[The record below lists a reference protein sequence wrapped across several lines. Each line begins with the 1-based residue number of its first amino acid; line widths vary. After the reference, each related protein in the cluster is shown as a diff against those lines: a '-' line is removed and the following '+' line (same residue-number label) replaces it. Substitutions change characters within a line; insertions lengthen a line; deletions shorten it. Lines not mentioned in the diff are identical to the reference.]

1 MCRSNDLLTGEA
13 MDQVARIFSLRTTAC
28 ILSFCVSAI
37 FSPSSSRAQEAPL
50 CLDGFCI
57 GQSIQD
63 GRFDKVAWVVPS
75 KDLLKDPCTGVGCRP
90 ENAFRGYPPAEQA
103 RLADAVG
110 WKYGLNAYNVI
121 TSQNLATLRL
131 YKYECNTSARGLSG
145 QRRFLGAYRSV
156 PSQYLTIVGLRL
168 INGELSVYRIAR
180 QYPYHNQTE
189 LRALAKKLSD
199 EYGKRLLLY
208 DYLSSN
214 AYSDVI
220 QQRKDGWFGR
230 STMFNPSDLT
240 DLAAELV
247 LIDPSTR
254 ALLQPTSMP
263 DSGEIS
269 PLPVKLPPACNRS
282 LPLQ

>member
-1 MCRSNDLLTGEA
+1 MHGR
-13 MDQVARIFSLRTTAC
+13 R
-28 ILSFCVSAI
+28 VSA
-37 FSPSSSRAQEAPL
+37 R
-50 CLDGFCI
+50 
-57 GQSIQD
+57 
-63 GRFDKVAWVVPS
+63 V
-75 KDLLKDPCTGVGCRP
+75 
-90 ENAFRGYPPAEQA
+90 

-110 WKYGLNAYNVI
+110 WKYGLNAYNV

-168 INGELSVYRIAR
+168 INEQLTVYRIAR

-189 LRALAKKLSD
+189 LKAIAKKLSD
-199 EYGKRLLLY
+199 EYGERLLLY
-208 DYLSSN
+208 DYLSS
-214 AYSDVI
+214 DVI
-220 QQRKDGWFGR
+220 PQRKDGWFDR
-230 STMFNPSDLT
+230 STMFNPSDLI

-247 LIDPSTR
+247 LIDPNTR

>member
-1 MCRSNDLLTGEA
+1 MPRPVRPFTS
-13 MDQVARIFSLRTTAC
+13 
-28 ILSFCVSAI
+28 I
-37 FSPSSSRAQEAPL
+37 FSPARASLVLWLVGLAGLLPIPARAQESPL

-63 GRFDKVAWVVPS
+63 GRFDRTAWVVPS
-75 KDLLKDPCTGVGCRP
+75 KDLLRDPCTGVGCRP
-90 ENAFRGYPPAEQA
+90 ENAFRGYPPAEQM
-103 RLADAVG
+103 RLEDAVR

-131 YKYECNTSARGLSG
+131 YKYECNTSARALSG
-145 QRRFLGAYRSV
+145 ERRFLGAYRSV

-168 INGELSVYRIAR
+168 IDGELKVYRIAR
-180 QYPYHNQTE
+180 QYPYHNQSE
-189 LRALAKKLSD
+189 IRDLAKKLSD

-220 QQRKDGWFGR
+220 EQRKDGWFGR

-240 DLAAELV
+240 NLAAELV
-247 LIDPSTR
+247 LIDPNTR
-254 ALLQPTSMP
+254 SLLEPTSMP